1 MVKIIPRGNCEALK
15 AEVGDEILLVEYGG
29 SNGTVDYIKN
39 FWIEEVANQA
49 EFLKKQ
55 TTYRTDKSLREG

>member
-1 MVKIIPRGNCEALK
+1 MKLIPRGNYEALK